1 MADFDALT
9 RRSLLGGAAAAAL
22 ASTTGFS
29 FAASPDVMK
38 LILEFRIYGG
48 NAPMFLAQD
57 SIYKKNNLDITPI
70 GSSGSGEAVRQV
82 AAGLYQ
88 FGLADASTLIA
99 FAGANSTVAPK
110 IIMPIFDRFPA
121 CIMSLKKKPVTSVE
135 QLKHV
140 KIGSASS
147 DAGSKVFPALMK
159 LNNIDMKSLNITT
172 VDVKLRDALLMTGK
186 VDAVIAFDYTS
197 VFNLIGNGVKMED
210 INILYFSDMGFGMFG
225 NSLITHPDVIA
236 KNPDL
241 VRRVAAAT
249 AEAWVYASA
258 HRSDAIAAVTKR
270 EKLLDPKVELARL
283 SWVYDKNIL
292 TPNVKK
298 NGLGAFDMDR
308 LTKGIGLIKEGFGL
322 SKAPAV
328 DEIYD
333 GNFMPPL
340 KERTF
345 A

>member
-1 MADFDALT
+1 MTDFDAMT

-22 ASTTGFS
+22 ASSTGLS
-29 FAASPDVMK
+29 FGASPDVMK

-57 SIYKKNNLDITPI
+57 SIYGKNGLDITPI

-88 FGLADASTLIA
+88 FGLADASTLVA
-99 FAGANSTVAPK
+99 FAGSNPKLTPK

-121 CIMSLKKKPVTSVE
+121 CIISLKPKPVMTLGD
-135 QLKHV
+135 LKTA
-140 KIGSASS
+140 KIGSGSS
-147 DAGSKVFPALMK
+147 DAGAKLFPGLMA

-172 VDVKLRDALLMTGK
+172 VDVKLRDAMLMTGK
-186 VDAVIAFDYTS
+186 VDAVIGFDYTS
-197 VFNLIGNGVKMED
+197 VFNMVGNGVKLED
-210 INILYFSDMGFGMFG
+210 INIFYFSEMGFGMFG
-225 NSLITHPDVIA
+225 NSLIAHPDVIA

-249 AEAWVYASA
+249 AEAWVYGSS
-258 HRSDAIAAVTKR
+258 HRPAAIDAVAKR

-283 SWVYDKNIL
+283 SWVYDKHVL

-298 NGLGAFDMDR
+298 NGLGAFDMAR
-308 LTKGIGLIKEGFGL
+308 LTKGIGLIKEGFSL
-322 SKAPAV
+322 PKAPAV
-328 DEIYD
+328 AEIYD
-333 GNFMPPL
+333 GSFMPPL